1 MTPPPTPGWSAMQ
14 YLSKICQ
21 MPLKRLKISP
31 ARCVNRTVWMA
42 WVLLNKYVPIKNL
55 FWWTNVMNDNNCWCG
70 EKLNSPG
77 SLICSRF
84 QSKLLRFWRFPDWND
99 WLTNKK
105 RNTRKVRSR
114 MKAGWNL
121 LCLRKLKYYLNSAT
135 TNNNNNQFFKSGCN
149 RPGLWTEWRD
159 VGLFYIENTSRE
171 EFN

>member
-1 MTPPPTPGWSAMQ
+1 
-14 YLSKICQ
+14 

-31 ARCVNRTVWMA
+31 ARCVNRTVFF
-42 WVLLNKYVPIKNL
+42 LI
-55 FWWTNVMNDNNCWCG
+55 WWTNVMNDNNCWCG

-121 LCLRKLKYYLNSAT
+121 LCLRKLKYYLNSTTAT
-135 TNNNNNQFFKSGCN
+135 TNSSN
-149 RPGLWTEWRD
+149 RDAIDRVYYTLD
-159 VGLFYIENTSRE
+159 ILFYTLDGMTRRWIVLHWKHIQRGI
-171 EFN
+171 